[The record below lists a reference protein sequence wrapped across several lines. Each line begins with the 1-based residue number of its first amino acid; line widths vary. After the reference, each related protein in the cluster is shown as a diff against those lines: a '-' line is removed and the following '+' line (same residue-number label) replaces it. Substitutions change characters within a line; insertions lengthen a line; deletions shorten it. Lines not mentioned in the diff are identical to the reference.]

1 MVHRFYTIR
10 TLFLCLSCSVCL
22 LFACQSE
29 KPTTVATTE
38 TTEKTETVAETLT
51 AVEETAPVA
60 EAKSAPI
67 ASTTNTEKPVV
78 KVVEASVGA
87 TKTIDTKAVAAK
99 VATSSTAIKPTPS
112 KTPPAPTTTVKSSLI
127 AEKTVTEPEVNY
139 KGEAKPAAASKG
151 AAITFEEPTYEFGT
165 ILIGTIIEHD
175 FKFTNTGSIPL
186 IIKDASSTC
195 GCTIP
200 EIPNA
205 PIMPGQSS
213 KIHVVFD
220 SKGKIGTQNKVVT
233 VYTNAG
239 TREITM
245 KGVGLTANLMK
256 KDGEEEKK

>member
-1 MVHRFYTIR
+1 MVHSFHTIR

-38 TTEKTETVAETLT
+38 TADKTAPATETLT
-51 AVEETAPVA
+51 ASEEVAPTVEETA
-60 EAKSAPI
+60 API

-78 KVVEASVGA
+78 KVAEASVGA

-99 VATSSTAIKPTPS
+99 VATLPTTANATS
-112 KTPPAPTTTVKSSLI
+112 KTAEKSSKTAAKPNLI
-127 AEKTVTEPEVNY
+127 AEATATEPAINY

-239 TREITM
+239 TREIAL

-256 KDGEEEKK
+256 KDNEEEKK

>member
-1 MVHRFYTIR
+1 MVHHFYTIR

-29 KPTTVATTE
+29 KTTTVVSTE
-38 TTEKTETVAETLT
+38 TAEKTETSVETLS

-60 EAKSAPI
+60 EAAVPI
-67 ASTTNTEKPVV
+67 SNNTSNEKPVA
-78 KVVEASVGA
+78 KVAEASVTA
-87 TKTIDTKAVAAK
+87 TKTIDTKTVAAK
-99 VATSSTAIKPTPS
+99 VATLPTVAKTTPS
-112 KTPPAPTTTVKSSLI
+112 KTAEKSPKTAAKPNLI
-127 AEKTVTEPEVNY
+127 AEATPAEPEINY

-151 AAITFEEPTYEFGT
+151 AAITFDEPNYEFGT

-175 FKFTNTGSIPL
+175 FKFTNTGTIPL

-205 PIMPGQSS
+205 PVMPGQSS

-239 TREITM
+239 TREISL